1 MIEKKV
7 KVLVAKPGMDIHE
20 RGVIV
25 LCEALKN
32 AGAEAVYTGLWQ
44 TAGMI
49 VSAALEEDVDAIAV
63 SALDGNLLTIFSG
76 IVGELKNRGISD
88 VPVVAGGI
96 IQDEIKPALS
106 DLGVTGFYGP
116 STPLYTIIEHI
127 FERATSKNRKEA
139 RDD

>member
-1 MIEKKV
+1 MIDKKV

-25 LCEALKN
+25 LCNALKD
-32 AGAEAVYTGLWQ
+32 AGAEVVYTGLWQ

-49 VSAALEEDVDAIAV
+49 VSAAIEEDADIVAV
-63 SALDGNLLTIFSG
+63 SVLDGNLLTIFKG
-76 IVGELKNRGISD
+76 IKEKLKERGVSD
-88 VPVVAGGI
+88 LPIVAGGI

-127 FERATSKNRKEA
+127 FERATSKNRKET
-139 RDD
+139 RDE

>member
-32 AGAEAVYTGLWQ
+32 AGAEVVYTGLWQ

-49 VSAALEEDVDAIAV
+49 ASAALEEDVDAIAV
-63 SALDGNLLTIFSG
+63 SVLDGNLLTIFSG
-76 IVGELKNRGISD
+76 IVEELKNRGISD
-88 VPVVAGGI
+88 VPIVAGGI

-106 DLGVTGFYGP
+106 DLGVTGFFGP
-116 STPLYTIIEHI
+116 KTPLYTITEHI
-127 FERATSKNRKEA
+127 FERATSKNRKEV
-139 RDD
+139 RDE

>member
-32 AGAEAVYTGLWQ
+32 AGAEVVYTGLWQ

-49 VSAALEEDVDAIAV
+49 ASAALEEDVDAIAV
-63 SALDGNLLTIFSG
+63 SGSG
-76 IVGELKNRGISD
+76 R
-88 VPVVAGGI
+88 
-96 IQDEIKPALS
+96 
-106 DLGVTGFYGP
+106 
-116 STPLYTIIEHI
+116 
-127 FERATSKNRKEA
+127 
-139 RDD
+139 

>member
-20 RGVIV
+20 RGAIV

-32 AGAEAVYTGLWQ
+32 AGAEVVYTGLWQ

-49 VSAALEEDVDAIAV
+49 ASAALEEDVDAIAV
-63 SALDGNLLTIFSG
+63 SLLDGNLLTVFSD
-76 IVGELKNRGISD
+76 IMEELRKRGVED
-88 VPVVAGGI
+88 VPIVAGGI

-106 DLGVTGFYGP
+106 NLGVTGFYGP

-127 FERATSKNRKEA
+127 FERATMRKKA
-139 RDD
+139 ATS